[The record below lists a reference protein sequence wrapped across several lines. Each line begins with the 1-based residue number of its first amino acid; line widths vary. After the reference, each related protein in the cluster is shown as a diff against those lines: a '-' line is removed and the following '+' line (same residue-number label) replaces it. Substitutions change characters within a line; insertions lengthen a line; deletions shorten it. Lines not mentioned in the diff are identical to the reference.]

1 MWKYSSGS
9 GFLVVVS
16 YAKGTPVSISVFYS
30 NVKSLQTVADEVNY
44 SKVQTKGMT
53 ENAEF
58 EKFNFET
65 DELMICIAVSKTTGT
80 MSE

>member
-1 MWKYSSGS
+1 M
-9 GFLVVVS
+9 
-16 YAKGTPVSISVFYS
+16 IYS
-30 NVKSLQTVADEVNY
+30 NVKSLQTVAGEVNY

-53 ENAEF
+53 EDAEF

-65 DELMICIAVSKTTGT
+65 DELMICIAVSKTAGT